1 MLQNLP
7 PLILNHHF
15 SFFFFLQM
23 ILTHPLLTKFL
34 FFQER
39 LMDFLNYC
47 LHSGICFVSF
57 YFMYNLAKVDPSG

>member
-1 MLQNLP
+1 
-7 PLILNHHF
+7 
-15 SFFFFLQM
+15 M

>member
-1 MLQNLP
+1 MVQNSP
-7 PLILNHHF
+7 PLLLNHNF
-15 SFFFFLQM
+15 PLFFNKM

-47 LHSGICFVSF
+47 LHSSICFVSF
-57 YFMYNLAKVDPSG
+57 YFMYNLAKVDTSG